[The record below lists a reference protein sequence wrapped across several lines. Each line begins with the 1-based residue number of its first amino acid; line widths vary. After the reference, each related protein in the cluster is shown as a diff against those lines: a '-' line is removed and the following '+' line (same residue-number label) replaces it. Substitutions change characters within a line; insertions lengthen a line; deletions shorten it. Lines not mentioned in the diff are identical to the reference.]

1 MTRYAYKLASGLTRL
16 PRSRGHHIGHVGWP
30 ARSSFVPSPSG
41 WRCVELRGPVFRVA
55 CDSLLSSVCNLRRL
69 ASASPSMEGP
79 RGVTIVRPWTPGE
92 NPHRSRAEPGRAELE
107 GHQFHTV
114 H

>member
-1 MTRYAYKLASGLTRL
+1 
-16 PRSRGHHIGHVGWP
+16 
-30 ARSSFVPSPSG
+30 
-41 WRCVELRGPVFRVA
+41 
-55 CDSLLSSVCNLRRL
+55 
-69 ASASPSMEGP
+69 MEGP

-114 H
+114 HAAFMWGSRHRNGYRLECILRMPDAFLSGCVEFEPATVKDGKMPIRQYLDGEKFDPETT